1 MRQIF
6 SLIVVAVC
14 LVLMISGCNTVAQV
28 DLVAL
33 ERRVTT
39 LETDNTSLK
48 SKVVALENREVTFQT
63 GYISKK
69 PASEPLGN
77 GWTPI
82 TAPDGSKTFVVTFN
96 EVFAEKP
103 QVVVSPVQIED
114 YGNRGGTFYAIR
126 MSQDNVTRGG
136 FTFTVDGSYSESFSN
151 LSIQWLAIGYKSK

>member
-1 MRQIF
+1 LCF
-6 SLIVVAVC
+6 SQFDNQPHPHWWTYFLQGIRH
-14 LVLMISGCNTVAQV
+14 T
-28 DLVAL
+28 
-33 ERRVTT
+33 
-39 LETDNTSLK
+39 TDNTSLK
-48 SKVVALENREVTFQT
+48 SQVANLENREVTFQT

-69 PASEPLGN
+69 FMSEPLGD

-96 EVFAEKP
+96 EVFAEAP
-103 QVVVSPVQIED
+103 RVVVSPVQIED

-136 FTFTVDGSYSESFSN
+136 FTFTVDGAFSESFSN